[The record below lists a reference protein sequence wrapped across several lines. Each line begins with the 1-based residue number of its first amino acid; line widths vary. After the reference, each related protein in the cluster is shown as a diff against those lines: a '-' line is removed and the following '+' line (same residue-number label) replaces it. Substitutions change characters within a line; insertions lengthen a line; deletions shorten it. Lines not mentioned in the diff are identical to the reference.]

1 MAIEDA
7 LQDAILSGYEHKE
20 EGKLCTCGRGL
31 CLAKCCDC
39 LQYGSSC
46 LRCFADH
53 HFNQPFHW
61 VRLWDSQKRFFKKVD
76 YSLILQEAGMDG
88 AIQLGHTAE
97 RKPCPANTSSIPFI
111 ITHTNGIH
119 STRLRICRC
128 PAAPDKVTQLMQA
141 GLFPATPADPKSA
154 FTFATLR
161 EFHMHGLQ
169 SKSSAF
175 DYILSLR
182 RLTDNV
188 LTHEVPVSHMFL
200 SSHS

>member
-1 MAIEDA
+1 M
-7 LQDAILSGYEHKE
+7 
-20 EGKLCTCGRGL
+20 CRCGRGM
-31 CLAKCCDC
+31 CVAKCFDC
-39 LQYGSSC
+39 FQYGSSC
-46 LRCFADH
+46 LNCFADL
-53 HFNQPFHW
+53 HFHQPYHW
-61 VRLWDSQKRFFKKVD
+61 ARLWDPEKRFFNKVD
-76 YSLILQEAGMDG
+76 YSLVLRELGTDD
-88 AIQLGHTAE
+88 AIQLGHIGE
-97 RKPCPANTSSIPFI
+97 RKRCPANATSIPFI

-141 GLFPATPADPKSA
+141 RIFPATPTDPKSA
-154 FTFATLR
+154 FTFTALR

-188 LTHEVPVSHMFL
+188 LTHEIPVSHGPSIPFVI
-200 SSHS
+200 

>member
-76 YSLILQEAGMDG
+76 YSLILQEAGMDAVCMRDDEWNRTRIGG
-88 AIQLGHTAE
+88 AWFSLGGVTE
-97 RKPCPANTSSIPFI
+97 LDGT
-111 ITHTNGIH
+111 IH
-119 STRLRICRC
+119 SCL
-128 PAAPDKVTQLMQA
+128 L
-141 GLFPATPADPKSA
+141 
-154 FTFATLR
+154 
-161 EFHMHGLQ
+161 
-169 SKSSAF
+169 
-175 DYILSLR
+175 
-182 RLTDNV
+182 
-188 LTHEVPVSHMFL
+188 
-200 SSHS
+200 